1 MTQLK
6 IGGVPEH
13 FNLPW
18 HLAQKDKAFKKQNID
33 LQWRDFPGGTGAM
46 CHALRNDDID
56 VAIILTEGII
66 KDIIDGNASKII
78 QTYVESPLV
87 WGIHVDK
94 DSTYRTVNDLKGTTA
109 AISRSGSG
117 SHLMAYINAEQ
128 NQWDIEK
135 DLKFNIIQD
144 IEGALTGFK
153 NKAVDYLLWEKF
165 MTKPLVDNG
174 TLRRI
179 GNCLSPWPCF
189 VIAARDEIIEN
200 KPEILKS
207 LLEIINTYTRDFKD
221 TEQIEIRI
229 SEMYNIQIEDV
240 RSWLEITEWSQ
251 CIMDEETIS
260 NVQRH
265 LLQVK
270 IIPNT
275 IEYQSLIKKII

>member
-1 MTQLK
+1 MTPIK

-46 CHALRNDDID
+46 CHALRNGD
-56 VAIILTEGII
+56 IILTEGII
-66 KDIIDGNASKII
+66 KDIIDGNSSKII
-78 QTYVESPLV
+78 QTYVESPLI

-94 DSTYRTVNDLKGTTA
+94 DSTYRKVNDLKGTTA
-109 AISRSGSG
+109 AISRLGSG
-117 SHLMAYINAEQ
+117 SHLMAYINAQQ

-135 DLKFNIIQD
+135 DLKFNIIQN

-153 NKAVDYLLWEKF
+153 SKTVDYLLWEKF

-270 IIPNT
+270 IIPIT
-275 IEYQSLIKKII
+275 IEYQSLIRKII